1 MKHRLTKLPLASRII
16 AAGCIAIWMAGV
28 SACDLQSLFCCESQG
43 SEAIACAGQEHSHD
57 AEHAVADTDAP
68 HDAGVHHSGEADR
81 HSHDSPMP
89 SRDGSCCSSLKAV
102 AQTSTSV
109 ALVKPALQPI
119 PFLCAPIEVRAVEL
133 ALVEGPPDRHS
144 IGCARV
150 MSPEVCLGPA
160 FQSNAPPAFS

>member
-1 MKHRLTKLPLASRII
+1 MKHRLTKLPLTSRII
-16 AAGCIAIWMAGV
+16 AAGCIAVWMAGV
-28 SACDLQSLFCCESQG
+28 SACDLQGMFCCKSPG
-43 SEAIACAGQEHSHD
+43 SEARAGMGQGHSHD
-57 AEHAVADTDAP
+57 AEHAVADTNGA
-68 HDAGVHHSGEADR
+68 HDTAAHHSGEADS
-81 HSHDSPMP
+81 HSHDSPVP
-89 SRDGSCCSSLKAV
+89 GRDGSCCSSLKAV

-109 ALVKPALQPI
+109 ALGKPALQPI
-119 PFLCAPIEVRAVEL
+119 SFLCAPVEMRAAEF